1 MRKSARRLLLS
12 VLGLTLMLLA
22 QTFEKLEAATVATR
36 VSTFMLANGLQVV
49 VIPNHRAPVVTQYVW
64 YRAGG
69 ADEPRGVSGIAHFL
83 EHLMFKSTNNIGSG
97 EFSKIVARMGGQD
110 NAFTTQDYTGYFERI
125 AKDRLPAVMRMEAD
139 RMVNLKLTE
148 EEVATERAV
157 ILEERRS
164 RVENNP
170 AGILNEQMLATLYQN
185 HPYGIPVIGW
195 MHEMAKL
202 SRADAIDFYKH
213 HYAPNNAVLV
223 IAGDVT
229 LDEVKRLAE
238 ETFGAIPAKP
248 DIAPRVRP
256 SEPPAR
262 AARRVALADPRA
274 GNASIRRYYLA
285 PSYRTAGGNDA
296 EALDLLM
303 RIAGYGG
310 TSRLYQALVV
320 NDKVASNAGGWYV
333 GWAYDN
339 GSLGVHAV
347 AAEGVGL
354 DKVEAAMDR
363 VLADLRQHGVTEAEL
378 ERAKKNEL
386 ADFVYQSDNQASL
399 ARRYGQGVI
408 LGMTIEQIEAWPS
421 RIAKVTAADLQRVAA
436 KYLDLRSS
444 VTGTLTPAPP
454 ADENAVGTPPAEKK
468 S

>member
-1 MRKSARRLLLS
+1 
-12 VLGLTLMLLA
+12 
-22 QTFEKLEAATVATR
+22 
-36 VSTFMLANGLQVV
+36 
-49 VIPNHRAPVVTQYVW
+49 
-64 YRAGG
+64 
-69 ADEPRGVSGIAHFL
+69 
-83 EHLMFKSTNNIGSG
+83 
-97 EFSKIVARMGGQD
+97 
-110 NAFTTQDYTGYFERI
+110 
-125 AKDRLPAVMRMEAD
+125 
-139 RMVNLKLTE
+139 
-148 EEVATERAV
+148 
-157 ILEERRS
+157 
-164 RVENNP
+164 
-170 AGILNEQMLATLYQN
+170 
-185 HPYGIPVIGW
+185 
-195 MHEMAKL
+195 
-202 SRADAIDFYKH
+202 
-213 HYAPNNAVLV
+213 
-223 IAGDVT
+223 
-229 LDEVKRLAE
+229 
-238 ETFGAIPAKP
+238 
-248 DIAPRVRP
+248 
-256 SEPPAR
+256 
-262 AARRVALADPRA
+262 VALADPRA

>member
-1 MRKSARRLLLS
+1 MRKSLRHLLLS
-12 VLGLTLMLLA
+12 LLALTPMLLA
-22 QTFEKLEAATVATR
+22 QTFEKLEAAALANR
-36 VSTFMLANGLQVV
+36 VSTFTLENGLQVV
-49 VIPNHRAPVVTQYVW
+49 VIPTHRAPVVTQYVW

-83 EHLMFKSTNNIGSG
+83 EHLMFKSTGNIASG
-97 EFSKIVARMGGQD
+97 DFSKIVARLGGQD
-110 NAFTTQDYTGYFERI
+110 NAFTTQDFTGYFERI
-125 AKDRLPAVMRMEAD
+125 AKYRLPNVMRMEAD

-148 EEVATERAV
+148 QEVATERAV

-229 LDEVKRLAE
+229 VDEVKRLAQS
-238 ETFGAIPAKP
+238 TYGAIPANP
-248 DIAPRVRP
+248 DIATRVRP

-262 AARRVALADPRA
+262 APRRVALVDPRA
-274 GNASIRRYYLA
+274 GNASVRRYYLA
-285 PSYRTAGGNDA
+285 PSYRTETGGEA

-320 NDKVASNAGGWYV
+320 QDKVASNAGGWYV
-333 GWAYDN
+333 GWAYDS

-354 DKVEAAMDR
+354 DKVEAAIDR
-363 VLADLRQHGVTEAEL
+363 VLADLRQNGVTEAEL

-386 ADFVYQSDNQASL
+386 ADFIYQSDNQASL

-408 LGMTIEQIEAWPS
+408 LGLTIEQINDWPA
-421 RIAKVTAADLQRVAA
+421 RIAKVTAADVHRAA

-454 ADENAVGTPPAEKK
+454 GEESAADKHVADKK

>member
-1 MRKSARRLLLS
+1 
-12 VLGLTLMLLA
+12 
-22 QTFEKLEAATVATR
+22 
-36 VSTFMLANGLQVV
+36 
-49 VIPNHRAPVVTQYVW
+49 
-64 YRAGG
+64 
-69 ADEPRGVSGIAHFL
+69 
-83 EHLMFKSTNNIGSG
+83 MFKSTENIASG
-97 EFSKIVARMGGQD
+97 DFSKIIARLGGQD
-110 NAFTTQDYTGYFERI
+110 NAFTTQDYMGYFERI
-125 AKDRLPAVMRMEAD
+125 AKDRLPTGMRMEAD
-139 RMVNLKLTE
+139 RMGNLKLTE

-170 AGILNEQMLATLYQN
+170 AGILNEQMLAALYQN

-229 LDEVKRLAE
+229 VDEVKTLAQS
-238 ETFGAIPAKP
+238 TYGAIPAKP
-248 DIAPRVRP
+248 DIAQRVRP

-262 AARRVALADPRA
+262 APRRVALTDPRA
-274 GNASIRRYYLA
+274 GNASVRRYYLA
-285 PSYRTAGGNDA
+285 PGYRTATGSEA

-320 NDKVASNAGGWYV
+320 HDRVASNAGGWYV
-333 GWAYDN
+333 GWAYDS

-363 VLADLRQHGVTEAEL
+363 VLADLREHGVTEAEL

-386 ADFVYQSDNQASL
+386 ADFVYQSDNQAAV
-399 ARRYGQGVI
+399 ARRYGQGII
-408 LGMTIEQIEAWPS
+408 LGLTVEQINNWPA
-421 RIAKVTAADLQRVAA
+421 RIAKVTAADVQRVAA
-436 KYLDLRSS
+436 RYLDLRSS

-454 ADENAVGTPPAEKK
+454 ADESVAGPPATDKK